1 MDNLMTFLDGYFQD
15 AIIAARKHLDQEVP
29 VVLFSWT
36 FSFDYWSQNHFPE
49 DTYGKVMWDTH
60 LYYPTMDTV
69 QEALDS
75 YDTELPK
82 VMAFSQKQ
90 SQDVFIGEFT
100 LSNLG
105 ID

>member
-1 MDNLMTFLDGYFQD
+1 MSKSCNENIDACFGVQVLNEPQAGNPSPTMDNLMTFLDGYFQD

-36 FSFDYWSQNHFPE
+36 FTFDYWSQNHFPE

-69 QEALDS
+69 
-75 YDTELPK
+75 
-82 VMAFSQKQ
+82 
-90 SQDVFIGEFT
+90 
-100 LSNLG
+100 
-105 ID
+105 